1 MVGTPSQIPKHS
13 NKSSFGIVSH
23 LACYA
28 RVGPDGDSHGEWE
41 KKKRVGI
48 GTTSKESRQCH
59 NTPICKKLA
68 LSFRTQLMVNQTFLT

>member
-1 MVGTPSQIPKHS
+1 MVTHTESE
-13 NKSSFGIVSH
+13 
-23 LACYA
+23 
-28 RVGPDGDSHGEWE
+28 R

-59 NTPICKKLA
+59 NTAICEKFT

>member
-41 KKKRVGI
+41 KKKKGLELVPPARRAGNV
-48 GTTSKESRQCH
+48 TTHLFVRSWPC
-59 NTPICKKLA
+59 
-68 LSFRTQLMVNQTFLT
+68 LSGLS

>member
-1 MVGTPSQIPKHS
+1 MQGWDQIVTHTES
-13 NKSSFGIVSH
+13 
-23 LACYA
+23 
-28 RVGPDGDSHGEWE
+28 E
-41 KKKRVGI
+41 KKVGI